1 LQAGFGANPR
11 FFHKRSNAQTQ
22 KTTLKILIVSA
33 TPFEVEPLRQ
43 YLQENFWPHSNSH
56 FQKEDLEV
64 HLLVA
69 GVGMTLT
76 AFNLASLFAK
86 QNFDLAINAG
96 IAGAFKGRSLEIGD
110 VVNVTS
116 ERFAD
121 LGVEEAD
128 GSFTDVHEL
137 GLVDSNAAPFVDGQL
152 RNPSAD
158 GFDFLKKCNGLTV
171 NKVHGFQ
178 ASIEAVQ
185 RKYYADVESMEGAA
199 FFLACLL
206 ASVPFLQI
214 RSISNY
220 VETRNREAWDLPAA
234 ILSLN
239 KVLIEMVATMGSQSA

>member
-76 AFNLASLFAK
+76 AFNLASLF
-86 QNFDLAINAG
+86 
-96 IAGAFKGRSLEIGD
+96 AGAFKGRSLEIGD